1 MSCEIIQFSSF
12 AAATKEAEQ
21 AAADPYS
28 QDTFVQYRAER
39 LARQAKR
46 IAVLETAPETLT
58 VTCRNKRL
66 REQRKIAWGWSRIT
80 PAQGLKDRCALR
92 EGQRWC
98 LA

>member
-39 LARQAKR
+39 LARQA
-46 IAVLETAPETLT
+46 
-58 VTCRNKRL
+58 NK
-66 REQRKIAWGWSRIT
+66 SRCW
-80 PAQGLKDRCALR
+80 RR
-92 EGQRWC
+92 RRRH
-98 LA
+98 